1 MKELNRKV
9 FKTIFIILSIFI
21 ITGIVIYN
29 VSSYKKEYDNVKRNL
44 SFMEDKNIPNDNPPE
59 PIDMDSSLPELKNRN
74 LDNMMIMDY
83 EIYTVKLNNRKI
95 EKITNHSN
103 NESDF
108 DVQNIAQKI
117 IDNKEELKVGN
128 LYHNKYSYN
137 YQSDMIV
144 ILNTKNINDRLRLT
158 LIFSI
163 IILFGF
169 EFIIYYI
176 SKKITKRITKPAQE
190 SFDKQKEFIADA
202 SHELKTPLSIIMAS
216 SDELKI
222 DKKNEKYVDNI
233 KYESERMSNLI
244 KSLLDLS
251 KLENGVSI
259 NSYKEENI
267 SKIIERISLTF
278 EAVAF
283 EQNIKIETNI
293 EKDIMFKCSKEE
305 IERLVSII
313 LDNAIKHSYK
323 NSSITVKAHKEKN
336 SINIEITNSGDPIN
350 SGDEEKIFERFY
362 RADRSRNRD
371 TNRYGLGLAIAKN
384 IVINHKGTI
393 KAYSK
398 DSKTTFK
405 INLKK

>member
-1 MKELNRKV
+1 
-9 FKTIFIILSIFI
+9 
-21 ITGIVIYN
+21 
-29 VSSYKKEYDNVKRNL
+29 
-44 SFMEDKNIPNDNPPE
+44 
-59 PIDMDSSLPELKNRN
+59 
-74 LDNMMIMDY
+74 
-83 EIYTVKLNNRKI
+83 
-95 EKITNHSN
+95 
-103 NESDF
+103 
-108 DVQNIAQKI
+108 
-117 IDNKEELKVGN
+117 
-128 LYHNKYSYN
+128 
-137 YQSDMIV
+137 
-144 ILNTKNINDRLRLT
+144 
-158 LIFSI
+158 
-163 IILFGF
+163 
-169 EFIIYYI
+169 
-176 SKKITKRITKPAQE
+176 
-190 SFDKQKEFIADA
+190 
-202 SHELKTPLSIIMAS
+202 MAS